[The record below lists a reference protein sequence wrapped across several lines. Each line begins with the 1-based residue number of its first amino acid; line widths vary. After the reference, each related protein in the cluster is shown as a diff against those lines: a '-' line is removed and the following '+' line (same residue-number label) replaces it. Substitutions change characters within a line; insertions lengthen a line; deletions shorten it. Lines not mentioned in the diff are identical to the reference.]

1 MKIEYSIESLMRFG
15 ISGALF
21 VLLDIIAPMTLLAS
35 DILKK
40 INSAHGIILLGVFCL
55 MCGYLLDC
63 LKIHRFNFG
72 YGKAKDVFFMRIALM
87 DGWKRK
93 KQKNGKHE
101 VPFNRTKA
109 YEKAIGSFTKAI
121 QQEKKQSSDI
131 FSLHTK
137 NVMAQKCTAIFYSS
151 IISWPLVAIFSQGQ
165 HIKIVL
171 MVIAGCIAIGFRMN
185 YMSWQEQKRIDYLYL
200 DYIERHKDD
209 VFN

>member
-40 INSAHGIILLGVFCL
+40 LNSAHGIILLGVFCL

-72 YGKAKDVFFMRIALM
+72 YGKAKDDFLMRIALM
-87 DGWKRK
+87 DGWERK

-109 YEKAIGSFTKAI
+109 YEKAIGSFTKAV
-121 QQEKKQSSDI
+121 QQEKKQSGDI

-137 NVMAQKCTAIFYSS
+137 NVMAQKSTAILFLS
-151 IISWPLVAIFSQGQ
+151 IFLWIAVLIFAQGQ
-165 HIKIVL
+165 HIKTVL
-171 MVIAGCIAIGFRMN
+171 LLIAGWIIIGVRMN

-200 DYIERHKDD
+200 DYIKRHKDE